1 MEKNLRA
8 GHAGILTETVT
19 PDKSAAAVGSGLLP
33 VYSTPSMI
41 ALMEK
46 TASAAV
52 EPLLGP
58 GQVTVGSEI
67 HVYHKK
73 ASAIGAQITCRAR
86 LQSVEEN
93 RLQFEVEA
101 YDENQLI
108 GEGTHIRYIVDR
120 ERFMNK
126 LKK

>member
-1 MEKNLRA
+1 MAQNLRP
-8 GHAGILTETVT
+8 GHAGMLTETVT
-19 PDKSAAAVGSGLLP
+19 PEKSAAAVGSGLLP

-52 EPLLGP
+52 EPFLGP

-67 HVYHKK
+67 HVRHKK
-73 ASAIGAQITCRAR
+73 ASAIGSLITCRAR
-86 LQSVEEN
+86 LHSVEEN
-93 RLQFEVEA
+93 RLQFDVEA